1 MTTYKRIDGDY
12 NIVSINA
19 TDNVIVD
26 TNTLVVLGNLDVEG
40 NLTYINVTELNV
52 KDPFILLNASNTG
65 SYASNSGVLTHT
77 AVSTFAGIRFDAS
90 ANLWELNYGDTDSTG
105 LTGTWAP
112 ISSGGSIG
120 GALLPGDTDDPA
132 LTFVSVGDLHLTQYR
147 YPFLNDFFD
156 HGIVVG
162 YTRTLHDFICIQNLF
177 GRMLAF
183 FEIDPVGLQFIFI
196 MVFQQSLIR
205 KENIIS
211 LLFAEQGCSHS
222 TLSSSQYDNS
232 LFQFYFFPFI

>member
-1 MTTYKRIDGDY
+1 MATYKRIDGDY

-26 TNTLVVLGNLDVEG
+26 THTLVVQGNLDVEG

-77 AVSTFAGIRFDAS
+77 SVSTFAGIRFDAT
-90 ANLWELNYGDTDSTG
+90 ANVWELNYGDTDSTG

-120 GALLPGDTDDPA
+120 GANTYVQFNDGGLFGGNANFTFDKSTSRVTVTGQMVLGNINTTPTATANSAA
-132 LTFVSVGDLHLTQYR
+132 LYNKQEGAGLTGVYVRSTTANDELISLTQAKK
-147 YPFLNDFFD
+147 FA
-156 HGIVVG
+156 I
-162 YTRTLHDFICIQNLF
+162 
-177 GRMLAF
+177 
-183 FEIDPVGLQFIFI
+183 IF
-196 MVFQQSLIR
+196 
-205 KENIIS
+205 
-211 LLFAEQGCSHS
+211 
-222 TLSSSQYDNS
+222 
-232 LFQFYFFPFI
+232 

>member
-12 NIVSINA
+12 TIVSINA

-77 AVSTFAGIRFDAS
+77 AVSSFAGIRFDAT
-90 ANLWELNYGDTDSTG
+90 ANVWELNYGDTDSTG

-120 GALLPGDTDDPA
+120 GANTDVQ
-132 LTFVSVGDLHLTQYR
+132 F
-147 YPFLNDFFD
+147 ND
-156 HGIVVG
+156 GG
-162 YTRTLHDFICIQNLF
+162 LF
-177 GRMLAF
+177 GGNSNFTFDKATSQVTIQGQMILGNIGITPGAPANAAALYNDTMGTGGTGVYVRSPTVDDELVSKKQAIVF
-183 FEIDPVGLQFIFI
+183 GIIF
-196 MVFQQSLIR
+196 
-205 KENIIS
+205 
-211 LLFAEQGCSHS
+211 
-222 TLSSSQYDNS
+222 
-232 LFQFYFFPFI
+232 

>member
-26 TNTLVVLGNLDVEG
+26 THTLVVQGNLDVEG

-77 AVSTFAGIRFDAS
+77 AVSTFAGIRFDAT
-90 ANLWELNYGDTDSTG
+90 ANVWELNYGDTDATG

-120 GALLPGDTDDPA
+120 GANTDIQ
-132 LTFVSVGDLHLTQYR
+132 F
-147 YPFLNDFFD
+147 NDA
-156 HGIVVG
+156 G
-162 YTRTLHDFICIQNLF
+162 LF
-177 GRMLAF
+177 GGNSNFTFDKATSQVTIQGQMVLGNIGTTPSA
-183 FEIDPVGLQFIFI
+183 PSNAAALYNNTVGSGGTGVYVRSSAVDDELVSKTKAIVFGIIF
-196 MVFQQSLIR
+196 
-205 KENIIS
+205 
-211 LLFAEQGCSHS
+211 
-222 TLSSSQYDNS
+222 
-232 LFQFYFFPFI
+232 

>member
-26 TNTLVVLGNLDVEG
+26 THTLVVQGNLDVEG

-77 AVSTFAGIRFDAS
+77 AVSSFAGIRFDAT

-120 GALLPGDTDDPA
+120 GANTDIQ
-132 LTFVSVGDLHLTQYR
+132 F
-147 YPFLNDFFD
+147 NDS
-156 HGIVVG
+156 G
-162 YTRTLHDFICIQNLF
+162 LF
-177 GRMLAF
+177 GGNSNFTFDKATSKVTIQGQMILGNIGTTPTAPANAAALYNNVMGTGGTGVYVRSTTVDDELVSKKQAIVF
-183 FEIDPVGLQFIFI
+183 GIIF
-196 MVFQQSLIR
+196 
-205 KENIIS
+205 
-211 LLFAEQGCSHS
+211 
-222 TLSSSQYDNS
+222 
-232 LFQFYFFPFI
+232 

>member
-12 NIVSINA
+12 TIVSINA

-26 TNTLVVLGNLDVEG
+26 THTLVVQGNLDVEG

-77 AVSTFAGIRFDAS
+77 AVSSFAGIRFDAT
-90 ANLWELNYGDTDSTG
+90 ANLWELNYGDTDATG

-120 GALLPGDTDDPA
+120 GANTDVQ
-132 LTFVSVGDLHLTQYR
+132 F
-147 YPFLNDFFD
+147 ND
-156 HGIVVG
+156 GG
-162 YTRTLHDFICIQNLF
+162 LF
-177 GRMLAF
+177 GGSSNFTFDKTSNIVTIQGQMVLGNIGATPGAPSNAAALYNKVEGSGGTGVYVKSATVDDELVSRTAAIVYAL
-183 FEIDPVGLQFIFI
+183 IF
-196 MVFQQSLIR
+196 
-205 KENIIS
+205 
-211 LLFAEQGCSHS
+211 
-222 TLSSSQYDNS
+222 
-232 LFQFYFFPFI
+232 

>member
-12 NIVSINA
+12 TIVSINA

-26 TNTLVVLGNLDVEG
+26 THTLVVQGNLDVEG

-77 AVSTFAGIRFDAS
+77 AVSSFAGIRFDAT
-90 ANLWELNYGDTDSTG
+90 ANVWELNYGDTDSTG

-120 GALLPGDTDDPA
+120 GANTDVQFNDGGLFGGNSNFTFDKATSRVRVQGQMVLGNIGSTPGAPSNAAALYNNAVGSGDTGVYVRSSTANDE
-132 LTFVSVGDLHLTQYR
+132 LISQTQAKK
-147 YPFLNDFFD
+147 FA
-156 HGIVVG
+156 I
-162 YTRTLHDFICIQNLF
+162 
-177 GRMLAF
+177 
-183 FEIDPVGLQFIFI
+183 IF
-196 MVFQQSLIR
+196 
-205 KENIIS
+205 
-211 LLFAEQGCSHS
+211 
-222 TLSSSQYDNS
+222 
-232 LFQFYFFPFI
+232 